1 MSASESRYDE
11 SMKKL
16 LIILLLTGFIQ
27 TSYSAEINLNG
38 LKINLKENQSYLKD
52 YNYRFYLEGSWLNV
66 GISQNMMNVMWDEQK
81 QMGFKDNDK
90 VLLVGREIY
99 LDSLKEMHSFGKGK
113 VSLNVIQ
120 QNSTLKNAVSQ
131 CSSIKSKKKYWKCF
145 IDKSGMNFNIVLA
158 YASNKNNAMLEDL
171 GGFKPRE
178 ISREISKLAKERIKN
193 KFMKVNS
200 VKTLIGTNTKGD
212 VFIEL
217 RLKSKFGYGNMESRG
232 FFAIV
237 DDRLLSAKVDCLDK
251 AYCETANKEFMRI
264 FNQIVKFDENTL
276 TADLSKE
283 EELFKF
289 INTAQKTYRAVRLA
303 KFLILL
309 L

>member
-1 MSASESRYDE
+1 MVSP
-11 SMKKL
+11 MKKL

-52 YNYRFYLEGSWLNV
+52 YNYRFYLEGSWINI
-66 GISQNMMNVMWDEQK
+66 GASQDMMKMLWDEQK
-81 QMGFKDNDK
+81 QTGFKNNDK

-120 QNSTLKNAVSQ
+120 QNSILKDAVNQ
-131 CSSIKSKKKYWKCF
+131 CRSIKSKKKYWKCF
-145 IDKSGMNFNIVLA
+145 IDKSGMNYNIVLA

-171 GGFKPRE
+171 GDFKPRE
-178 ISREISKLAKERIKN
+178 ISREISRQAKEIIKN
-193 KFMKVNS
+193 KFVKVKS
-200 VKTLIGTNTKGD
+200 VKTLIGTNTNGD

-217 RLKSKFGYGNMESRG
+217 RLKSKFGYGNMETRG

-237 DDRLLSAKVDCLDK
+237 DDRLLTAKVDCLDK

-289 INTAQKTYRAVRLA
+289 IGTAQRTYRAVRLA